1 MSKIAQPSP
10 PVRVLFISD
19 TARNGGP
26 GRSLHAILS
35 HLDPRR
41 VHRTVLLPRPGE
53 VSALLGRDGVADR
66 LLFEPHW
73 IENVFEPWTRDMARA
88 DFEAPAPLRWLRLGG
103 NIARMMAAVARTA
116 ARVRRGAYELVYCNG
131 TVADVV
137 GGMVA
142 RLTGVPALWHVRY
155 TSLPAAV
162 RPVHRWLAAS
172 GAVRRIVCVSAAAT
186 RVVAGRADKTIVI
199 NNGVDTDAFAPGRG
213 GGGGLRPEL
222 GLAADT
228 VIFGSHG
235 RVLRRKGYLEL
246 VRAVRCSMDQLSPS
260 EQRSCHFVVVGD
272 TPQDFRPD
280 HVAECQALAIAL
292 GVGDK
297 ISFLGFRAD
306 VRPYLDDWDVAVV
319 PSVYPDP
326 LPRAAIESMAFGKPV
341 IAYDVG
347 GVREM
352 LSADAGT
359 LLPRPG
365 DVADLAEALLRYLR
379 DPALRAR
386 QGQVARRRAVE
397 TFGGRPAPSPATRA
411 PGGKRDGPEPGAR
424 GRAGRGASGRGA
436 SREIEGDP
444 SRRRFEP
451 GVAPGARRRRRRGL

>member
-1 MSKIAQPSP
+1 MRVSKIEQSSSSARSSRSCPAP
-10 PVRVLFISD
+10 PPLRVLFISD

-53 VSALLGRDGVADR
+53 VSELLGRDGAADR

-73 IENVFEPWTRDMARA
+73 IENVFEPWTRHMARA
-88 DFEAPAPLRWLRLGG
+88 DFDAPAPVRWLRCGG
-103 NIARMMAAVARTA
+103 NSARMAAAVGRTA
-116 ARVRRGAYELVYCNG
+116 ARVRRGAYGLVYCNG
-131 TVADVV
+131 TVADLV
-137 GGMVA
+137 GGLVA

-162 RPVHRWLAAS
+162 RPLHRWLAAS
-172 GAVRRIVCVSAAAT
+172 EAVRRIVCVSEAAT
-186 RVVAGRADKTIVI
+186 REVADHADKITVI

-213 GGGGLRPEL
+213 GGGRLRSQL

-235 RVLRRKGYLEL
+235 RVLPRKGYVEL
-246 VRAVRCSMDQLSPS
+246 VRAVRCATDQMSAH

-280 HVAECQALAIAL
+280 HVAECRELATSL
-292 GVGDK
+292 GVGTR
-297 ISFLGFRAD
+297 ISFLGFRGD
-306 VRPYLDDWDVAVV
+306 VKPYLDAWDVAVV
-319 PSVYPDP
+319 PSVYADP
-326 LPRAAIESMAFGKPV
+326 LPRAVIESMSFGKPV

-352 LSADAGT
+352 LSPEAGA
-359 LLPRPG
+359 LLSRAG
-365 DVADLAEALLRYLR
+365 DVPDLAEALLRYLR
-379 DPALRAR
+379 DPGLRAR
-386 QGQVARRRAVE
+386 QGQAARRRAME
-397 TFGGRPAPSPATRA
+397 HF
-411 PGGKRDGPEPGAR
+411 GAR
-424 GRAGRGASGRGA
+424 THGARIEAEILRAAGALPRVESA
-436 SREIEGDP
+436 SRQAG
-444 SRRRFEP
+444 
-451 GVAPGARRRRRRGL
+451 

>member
-1 MSKIAQPSP
+1 MSKIEQPSSSSFSSPSSSPSSP

-53 VSALLGRDGVADR
+53 VSELLGRDGVADR

-73 IENVFEPWTRDMARA
+73 IENVFEPWSRHMARA
-88 DFEAPAPLRWLRLGG
+88 DFDAPPPLRWLRLGG
-103 NIARMMAAVARTA
+103 NSARMAAAVARTA
-116 ARVRRGAYELVYCNG
+116 TRVRRGAYGLVYCNG

-162 RPVHRWLAAS
+162 RPLHRWLAAS
-172 GAVRRIVCVSAAAT
+172 GAVRRIVCVSAAAA
-186 RVVAGRADKTIVI
+186 RVVAEHADKTTII

-213 GGGGLRPEL
+213 GGAAWLRRELNLAPE
-222 GLAADT
+222 T

-235 RVLRRKGYLEL
+235 RVLRRKGYVEL
-246 VRAVRCSMDQLSPS
+246 VHAVRGAVDQMSPR
-260 EQRSCHFVVVGD
+260 ERQSCHFVVVGD

-280 HVAECQALAIAL
+280 HVAECRELAIAL
-292 GVGDK
+292 GVGDRL
-297 ISFLGFRAD
+297 SFLGFRAD
-306 VRPYLDDWDVAVV
+306 VRPYLDAWDVAVV
-319 PSVYPDP
+319 PSVYADP
-326 LPRAAIESMAFGKPV
+326 LPRAVIESMAFGKPV

-352 LSADAGT
+352 LSPEAGA

-365 DVADLAEALLRYLR
+365 DVADLAEAVLRYLR
-379 DPALRAR
+379 DPDLRAR
-386 QGQVARRRAVE
+386 QGQAARRRAVE
-397 TFGGRPAPSPATRA
+397 SFGARA
-411 PGGKRDGPEPGAR
+411 HGARIEEEILSAAGVLSRVESAGGKP
-424 GRAGRGASGRGA
+424 
-436 SREIEGDP
+436 
-444 SRRRFEP
+444 
-451 GVAPGARRRRRRGL
+451 